1 MRITRNHL
9 RQLIVEELS
18 NIETALQETTI
29 RRRRGES
36 DVVIKSP
43 TESNSDDDD
52 LHPELL
58 KLKRDI
64 SSLSEEPWMEMSP
77 DRAFDLALSLSDGD
91 ADHIISLITSAY
103 PGEMGIQ
110 LLEITRVILKFQTT
124 EAKERYDEE
133 SRSGRSDGYELFQR
147 YVAIRNRLI
156 NLSVGMMNHPDP
168 SNLFE
173 MTDYDD
179 EDDDEMLT
187 PAMLEYKRSLSYL
200 DEAYWMEMSH
210 DRAFDLAL
218 KLSDGDADHVVN
230 LVNSA
235 YPGEFGKQLFE
246 IIYGIYQVRFDEA
259 HDKYKN
265 DGSPDGS
272 LRKWDNWQAVNAAQS
287 KISNLA
293 NAIRDHK

>member
-1 MRITRNHL
+1 
-9 RQLIVEELS
+9 
-18 NIETALQETTI
+18 
-29 RRRRGES
+29 
-36 DVVIKSP
+36 
-43 TESNSDDDD
+43 
-52 LHPELL
+52 
-58 KLKRDI
+58 
-64 SSLSEEPWMEMSP
+64 
-77 DRAFDLALSLSDGD
+77 
-91 ADHIISLITSAY
+91 
-103 PGEMGIQ
+103 
-110 LLEITRVILKFQTT
+110 
-124 EAKERYDEE
+124 
-133 SRSGRSDGYELFQR
+133 
-147 YVAIRNRLI
+147 
-156 NLSVGMMNHPDP
+156 
-168 SNLFE
+168 
-173 MTDYDD
+173 
-179 EDDDEMLT
+179 
-187 PAMLEYKRSLSYL
+187 
-200 DEAYWMEMSH
+200 MEMSH